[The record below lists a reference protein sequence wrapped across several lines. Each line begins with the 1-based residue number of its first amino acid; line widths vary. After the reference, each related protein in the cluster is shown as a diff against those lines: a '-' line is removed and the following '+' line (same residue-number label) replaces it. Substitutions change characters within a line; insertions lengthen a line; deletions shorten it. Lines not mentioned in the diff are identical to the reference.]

1 MDLYCFSMT
10 VISPA
15 EFANYKCTHK
25 TESNCSLSFVSR
37 PQFSDIHRNNVQ
49 YIPSCE

>member
-1 MDLYCFSMT
+1 MDLYCFSKT

-25 TESNCSLSFVSR
+25 TESNCSLSFVS

-49 YIPSCE
+49 YIPSCK

>member
-1 MDLYCFSMT
+1 MDLYCFSKT

-25 TESNCSLSFVSR
+25 TESICSLSFVS

-49 YIPSCE
+49 YIPPCK